1 MFGGAVWFITGCLG
15 CKIGCMRA
23 QIIRNL
29 NPDLEAV
36 EAFCRKWHIAE
47 MCFFGS
53 VLRDD
58 FSEDSDVDVL
68 ITYEDGRA
76 LDLFDRACAQD
87 ELSEILGRK
96 VDWISRG
103 AVAWWRT
110 PQRFRDNV
118 FSTAEV
124 VHTRLAHPTG

>member
-1 MFGGAVWFITGCLG
+1 MVHRRLTSSI
-15 CKIGCMRA
+15 IGFMRG

-29 NPDLEAV
+29 NPDMEAV

-68 ITYEDGRA
+68 ITYEEERT
-76 LDLFDRACAQD
+76 LDLFDRALAQE

-96 VDWISRG
+96 VDWITRG
-103 AVAWWRT
+103 AVTWWRT
-110 PQRFRDNV
+110 PQRFRDNI

-124 VHTRLAHPTG
+124 IHAH